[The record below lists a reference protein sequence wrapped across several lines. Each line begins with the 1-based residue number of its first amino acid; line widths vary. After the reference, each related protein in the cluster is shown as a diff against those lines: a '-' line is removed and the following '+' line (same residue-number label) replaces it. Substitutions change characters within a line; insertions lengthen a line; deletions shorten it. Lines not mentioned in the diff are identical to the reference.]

1 MLLHLAA
8 VLVAVLTFP
17 MGAQA
22 QTYPSKTVS
31 LVVPFPAGGSTDW
44 LSRLLGQRLEQ
55 RLRQP
60 FIVENRAGGA
70 NVIAATAVAKA
81 EPDGHTLLM
90 TTSTTMAIN
99 VSVFKNLPYDPDR
112 DFAPVGLVS
121 GVPFVLIVNAALP
134 VRSVGDLVQLA
145 KSKAGSEAESKAGGL
160 DYVSTGPG
168 SAANLFAVLLK
179 NALGGIPMTPIPYKG
194 NAPGLQDVAAGHV
207 SVMFSDLLGA
217 LPLIESG
224 KVRALGVSTSKRSAA
239 APDIP
244 PLSEAGVAGFDASA
258 WQMIV
263 APAKTPAAIVDKL
276 NAELRAIVSD
286 EAVNRDINARGHIAI
301 VTPPPAE
308 LKSFVRS
315 EIARWAKV
323 VDEAGARGTE

>member
-1 MLLHLAA
+1 MMLRLAA
-8 VLVAVLTFP
+8 ALVAASMLAPAVL
-17 MGAQA
+17 A
-22 QTYPSKTVS
+22 QTYPSKTVT

-44 LSRLLGQRLEQ
+44 LSRLLGQKLEQ
-55 RLRQP
+55 RLKQP
-60 FIVENRAGGA
+60 FIIEKGAGGA

-145 KSKAGSEAESKAGGL
+145 KSKTGSKAGGL

-179 NALGGIPMTPIPYKG
+179 NALGGIAMTPIPYKG

-207 SVMFSDLLGA
+207 SVMFS
-217 LPLIESG
+217 
-224 KVRALGVSTSKRSAA
+224 
-239 APDIP
+239 
-244 PLSEAGVAGFDASA
+244 
-258 WQMIV
+258 
-263 APAKTPAAIVDKL
+263 
-276 NAELRAIVSD
+276 
-286 EAVNRDINARGHIAI
+286 
-301 VTPPPAE
+301 
-308 LKSFVRS
+308 
-315 EIARWAKV
+315 
-323 VDEAGARGTE
+323 